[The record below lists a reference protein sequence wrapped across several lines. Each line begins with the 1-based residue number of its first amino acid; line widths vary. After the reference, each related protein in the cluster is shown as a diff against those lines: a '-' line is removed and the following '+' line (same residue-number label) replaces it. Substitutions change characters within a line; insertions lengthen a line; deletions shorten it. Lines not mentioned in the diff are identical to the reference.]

1 MQKANIHSIESL
13 GVVDGPGLR
22 SVIFFQNCSM
32 KCLFCHNIDCAV
44 AAGGTE
50 YTVHELVKK
59 VMSYS
64 SYWDKDGVLN
74 GGITLSG
81 GEPIMQFQFLKEF
94 LPEIKK
100 HGVHVAID
108 TNMLTSKS
116 NIDALLPYIDFWMP
130 TIKHMDPQKHK
141 WLTGVDNAL
150 VLDNFKYLNE
160 KIKERRIS
168 KEFAG
173 QIRLR
178 YLLIPGI
185 TDTEE
190 NLTAM
195 CDFVK
200 QFDAL
205 DEIEILKYSDIGK
218 FKWEELFGKYSL
230 NEVRNATKADVENVA
245 KFLRE
250 NMGESKATII

>member
-1 MQKANIHSIESL
+1 
-13 GVVDGPGLR
+13 
-22 SVIFFQNCSM
+22 
-32 KCLFCHNIDCAV
+32 
-44 AAGGTE
+44 
-50 YTVHELVKK
+50 
-59 VMSYS
+59 
-64 SYWDKDGVLN
+64 
-74 GGITLSG
+74 
-81 GEPIMQFQFLKEF
+81 
-94 LPEIKK
+94 
-100 HGVHVAID
+100 
-108 TNMLTSKS
+108 
-116 NIDALLPYIDFWMP
+116 
-130 TIKHMDPQKHK
+130 MDPQKHK

-160 KIKERRIS
+160 KIKERRIA

-200 QFDAL
+200 QFDSL

-230 NEVRNATKADVENVA
+230 NEVRNATKVDVENVA

-250 NMGESKATII
+250 NMGESRATII